1 MLFPSSPFGLPAS
14 LFELRQGKTQGR
26 QKGSI
31 LGIGSRNI
39 CELYFLPSFDINTVN
54 SRMVMTMHKITNVTV
69 LHNYKLEL
77 EYDDGRQGIVDLSHL
92 AGKGVFSLWNDYDVF
107 RKVKIGS
114 SGELVWN
121 DQVDLCPDSL
131 YLKLTN
137 QKPEDLFPSL

>member
-1 MLFPSSPFGLPAS
+1 
-14 LFELRQGKTQGR
+14 
-26 QKGSI
+26 
-31 LGIGSRNI
+31 
-39 CELYFLPSFDINTVN
+39 
-54 SRMVMTMHKITNVTV
+54 MVMNMHKITNVTV

-92 AGKGVFSLWNDYDVF
+92 AGKGVFCLWNDYDVF

-131 YLKLTN
+131 YLKLTK
-137 QKPEDLFPSL
+137 QKPEDIFPSLKERAAYA